1 MAGIVKA
8 IKVGTVGGVVQPG
21 IDLIE
26 IVPVE
31 DSLLIEA
38 KVKPADIAFLK
49 LGQDGL
55 VKLSAYD
62 FAIYG
67 GLEAKLERIGADT
80 VVPDR
85 PNERPEPY
93 YLVRVRTQSNQLKTI
108 AEPVEILPGM
118 EATVDIKTNKR
129 TILQY
134 LMKPIIKTRERAM
147 REH

>member
-1 MAGIVKA
+1 MVDVVVQQRGEQAAVSAANVGLEDRLTRTQLRAPMAGIVKA

-67 GLEAKLERIGADT
+67 GLERLI
-80 VVPDR
+80 
-85 PNERPEPY
+85 
-93 YLVRVRTQSNQLKTI
+93 
-108 AEPVEILPGM
+108 
-118 EATVDIKTNKR
+118 EATVAREWRRDDGAMQIRRDAAVTAV
-129 TILQY
+129 
-134 LMKPIIKTRERAM
+134 PIAVIGDRKSVV
-147 REH
+147 